1 MGSRPHAC
9 FGLGPRS
16 FPQISCKV
24 VIAGSTNREMKKFLL
39 ACIITALALPLMAQ
53 SKTLLNLDKAGLAIQ
68 GYDPVAFF
76 TDHKPLKG
84 NPEFSVRHNGALYY
98 FASQEH
104 RDLFKAD
111 PAKYEPAFGGYCAYG
126 VSRNKLVEIDVNAFQ
141 IVDGRLLLQ
150 YSKGV
155 RDDFNKDT
163 KGNLAKA
170 DGNWT
175 GLVEKKGK

>member
-1 MGSRPHAC
+1 
-9 FGLGPRS
+9 
-16 FPQISCKV
+16 
-24 VIAGSTNREMKKFLL
+24 MKKLCLSLF
-39 ACIITALALPLMAQ
+39 TFALAWALPALAGD
-53 SKTLLNLDKAGLAIQ
+53 SGHAKCLLNLDKSGLAIQ

-76 TDHKPLKG
+76 TDHKPVKG
-84 NPEFSVRHNGALYY
+84 KAMYASRRDGATYW

-104 RDLFKAD
+104 EELFDKD

-126 VSRNKLVEIDVNAFQ
+126 VSRDKLVEIDVNAFQ

-155 RDDFNKDT
+155 RDDFNEDT
-163 KGNLAKA
+163 RGNLAKA
-170 DGNWT
+170 EKNWP